1 MARPVLMRVGMCP
14 VTAGRVN
21 AITES
26 VIGAAIRV
34 HRALGPGL
42 LESVYLACLLH
53 ELRGA
58 RLSVR
63 TQFPVPVH
71 YLEVQLDCGYRVDAI
86 VEDLVIVE
94 VKAVAQLAPIH
105 EAQLLTPASVGPAGR
120 AVDQLQ
126 HQAAHARHPQGR
138 ERTA

>member
-1 MARPVLMRVGMCP
+1 MLMSVGMCP
-14 VTAGRVN
+14 VTATRVN
-21 AITES
+21 AITER
-26 VIGAAIRV
+26 VIGAGIRI

-42 LESVYLACLLH
+42 LESAYLACLLH

-58 RLSVR
+58 GLSVR

-71 YLEVQLDCGYRVDAI
+71 YLDVQLDCGFRVDAI

-105 EAQLLTPASVGPAGR
+105 EAQLLTYLRLSGRPVGLLINFNTK
-120 AVDQLQ
+120 QLT
-126 HQAAHARHPQGR
+126 QGIR
-138 ERTA
+138 RVVNRLPEE